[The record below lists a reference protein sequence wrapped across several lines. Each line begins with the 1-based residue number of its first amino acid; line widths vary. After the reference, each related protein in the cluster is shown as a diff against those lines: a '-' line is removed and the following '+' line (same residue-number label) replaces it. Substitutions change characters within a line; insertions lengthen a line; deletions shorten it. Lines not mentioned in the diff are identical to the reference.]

1 MKKILVLIGGTFNSI
16 DEKWWIEFSKKTNLT
31 LEFALST
38 WSDSATELGDWIKP
52 RTVWLDQ
59 EDPKKVEL
67 LYQRLIP
74 AITNVQEGSKP
85 FNTLMMWHKWGRF
98 FRFDQFDKYD
108 CIIKT
113 RADIEVDAH
122 YIENIMKAIEMV
134 AGSLNTLAIPSGGDH
149 GKSLKGHR
157 QAINDVFAIGSPQSM
172 RTYLSIGSFWP
183 QYYRATKIFHPETLL
198 RFHLRD
204 QNQMHLIRFP
214 ALLYLRGGE
223 YNHLTTRWYKDTLP
237 FQSNFLQRKI
247 DRIKRSGKFF

>member
-1 MKKILVLIGGTFNSI
+1 MNKILILIGGIFNSI

-31 LEFALST
+31 FEFALST
-38 WSDSATELGDWIKP
+38 WSDNEIALGDWIRSKI
-52 RTVWLDQ
+52 VWLDW

-74 AITNVQEGSKP
+74 SIANVQEGTKP
-85 FNTLMMWHKWGRF
+85 FNTLMMWHKWERF
-98 FRFDQFDKYD
+98 CRFDQFDKYD

-113 RADIEVDAH
+113 RADIEVDSR
-122 YIENIMKAIEMV
+122 YIENIVKAIEMV
-134 AGSLNTLAIPSGGDH
+134 VGTTNTLAIPSGGDH

-172 RTYLSIGSFWP
+172 RKYLSITNSWSK
-183 QYYRATKIFHPETLL
+183 YYQAAKIFHPETLL
-198 RFHLRD
+198 RFHLID
-204 QNQMHLIRFP
+204 QNQIHLIRVP

-237 FQSNFLQRKI
+237 FKSNFLQRKI

>member
-1 MKKILVLIGGTFNSI
+1 LKKILVLIGGTFKSI
-16 DEKWWIEFSKKTNLT
+16 DEKWWIQFSETANIDLD
-31 LEFALST
+31 FALST
-38 WSDSATELGDWIKP
+38 WSGSKIDFGDWIRSK
-52 RTVWLDQ
+52 TVWLDQ

-67 LYQRLIP
+67 LYQSLIP
-74 AITNVQEGSKP
+74 AIISVQEGTKP

-98 FRFDQFDKYD
+98 SRFDQFDKYD

-113 RADIEVDAH
+113 RADIDVDTR
-122 YIENIMKAIEMV
+122 YIENIVKAIEMV
-134 AGSLNTLAIPSGGDH
+134 VGTTNTLAIPSGGDH

-172 RTYLSIGSFWP
+172 RKYLSITNSWSKH
-183 QYYRATKIFHPETLL
+183 YEAAKIFHPETLL
-198 RFHLRD
+198 RFHLID
-204 QNQMHLIRFP
+204 QNQMYLIRFP

-237 FQSNFLQRKI
+237 FQSNFLHRKI